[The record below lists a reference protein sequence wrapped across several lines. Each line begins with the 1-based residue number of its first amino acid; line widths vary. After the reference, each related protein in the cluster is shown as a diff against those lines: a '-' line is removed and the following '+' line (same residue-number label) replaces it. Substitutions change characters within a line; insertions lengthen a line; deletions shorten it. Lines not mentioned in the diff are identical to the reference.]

1 MFKIIIIIIIK
12 NHGSGTAALI
22 IQMKRIMKIFKSI
35 EESRLLVKRISE
47 TIENERKE

>member
-1 MFKIIIIIIIK
+1 
-12 NHGSGTAALI
+12 
-22 IQMKRIMKIFKSI
+22 MKRIMKIVKSI